1 MSGFCQKCMEMPG
14 ELQGETK
21 GEMKK
26 VGGIDSYVTQPGTAK
41 GQILLAVDIFGFSEW
56 QQLQAAA
63 LSQPLAPSL
72 TLSPLLLRRRQ
83 EPQDRR

>member
-56 QQLQAAA
+56 QQPQMHQFTPCTTAH
-63 LSQPLAPSL
+63 SL
-72 TLSPLLLRRRQ
+72 FPHHRRR
-83 EPQDRR
+83 